1 VLLKIPGFHEN
12 SPQAFAINLAGP
24 GSTLKAADVRDFA
37 MSATSDVPINEQGRF
52 YHLDCGPGDI
62 APYILTCGDPA
73 RARRIARHFDEV
85 TVRRRNREFS
95 TITGRYKGIP
105 VTVMATGIGP
115 DNTAIAV
122 IEACQCV
129 SPATF
134 IRLGTT
140 GALQPHIAL
149 GDLVITDKALRDEN
163 TSHYYADPDVLAPAH
178 PAVVRALRQAA
189 EDLKAPHHIGTTCTT
204 SDFYAGQ
211 GRRVPGFP
219 CREPDKVARL
229 AAAGVLNLEMEMSVY
244 LTLAQ
249 VSTYSLRAGG
259 VCAVLA
265 HRLSGALVFDVKK
278 RCKLAERRCIKVGLR
293 ALEILYASDQKT

>member
-1 VLLKIPGFHEN
+1 MTTNGAPL
-12 SPQAFAINLAGP
+12 
-24 GSTLKAADVRDFA
+24 
-37 MSATSDVPINEQGRF
+37 NEQGRF

-73 RARRIARHFDEV
+73 RAGRIARSFDEV
-85 TVRRRNREFS
+85 AVRRRNREFV

-105 VTVMATGIGP
+105 VTAMATGIGP

-122 IEACQCV
+122 IEASQCIR
-129 SPATF
+129 PATF
-134 IRLGTT
+134 LRLGTS

-163 TSHYYADPDVLAPAH
+163 TSHYYADPDFLAPAH
-178 PAVVRALRQAA
+178 PAVVRALQQAA
-189 EDLKAPHHIGTTCTT
+189 EDLKAPYHVGTTCTT

-219 CREPDKVARL
+219 CLDPDKVARL

-244 LTLAQ
+244 LTLAH
-249 VSTYSLRAGG
+249 VSTYPLRAGG

-265 HRLSGALVFDVKK
+265 QRVTGALVFDVRKHI
-278 RCKLAERRCIKVGLR
+278 RLAERRLIQVGLR
-293 ALEILYASDQKT
+293 ALEILSAADRGA

>member
-1 VLLKIPGFHEN
+1 MP
-12 SPQAFAINLAGP
+12 AI
-24 GSTLKAADVRDFA
+24 
-37 MSATSDVPINEQGRF
+37 SDVPLNDRGRF

-73 RARRIARHFDEV
+73 RAWRIARYFDEI
-85 TVRRRNREFS
+85 TVRRQNREFL
-95 TITGRYKGIP
+95 TITGIYKGIP
-105 VTVMATGIGP
+105 ITALATGIGP

-122 IEACQCV
+122 IEASQCV

-140 GALQPHIAL
+140 GALQPYIAV

-163 TSHYYADPDVLAPAH
+163 TSHYYADPDFLAPAH
-178 PAVVRALRQAA
+178 PVVVSALKQAA
-189 EDLKAPHHIGTTCTT
+189 EELKVPYHVGTTCTT

-211 GRRVPGFP
+211 GRRAPGFP
-219 CREPDKVARL
+219 CLDPDKVARL

-278 RCKLAERRCIKVGLR
+278 RLKSAETRCIRVGLR
-293 ALEILYASDQKT
+293 ALEILAAADRGAGE